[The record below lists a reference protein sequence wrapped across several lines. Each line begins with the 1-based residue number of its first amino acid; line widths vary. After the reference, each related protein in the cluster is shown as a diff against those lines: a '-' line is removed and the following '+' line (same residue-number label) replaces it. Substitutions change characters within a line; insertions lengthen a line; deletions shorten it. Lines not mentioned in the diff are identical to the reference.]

1 MSSAF
6 SYSLA
11 ASFIVLMLFP
21 VLHQTVN
28 RCTSFRFNRVV
39 IIGAMIMSLILPP
52 IISIGFISLPS
63 LEPVGITDIQLAI
76 EPTISD
82 ITATN
87 HTITNAPEQAIPWI
101 AIAVIAYF
109 SGIAVLL
116 CREAISF
123 ARLFKIIAHC
133 DKTKKDGI
141 TICRLTDSQTT
152 PFSWGKFIFLQ
163 DSEYDNATDSIYI
176 HEKAHTDRRH
186 WIDVLFA
193 DIFCIMLWYNPFA
206 WFTRQLMK
214 LNHEFEADEAV
225 IRSGVGTHDYQRLLV
240 GKAMRIKAITVANSF
255 AAGKR
260 NFRKRVL
267 TMSIERSSKKV
278 KLISLCALPAIVFA
292 AIAIASP
299 VSAELLDSISDFSF
313 VKSYQPEITVP
324 ILKITDDPTPG
335 DTESPSIDETELTQR
350 IHNALTD
357 YYEENNLAPK
367 KHTIKVVTDAEGNI
381 TDIFTD
387 IFTAEPDN
395 RDLEDAIHKA
405 LNNNRIELPQHEGGG
420 GAEIQYIFSI
430 TPSKEIQKAAST
442 HIASYDAEQSSL
454 PEFDGGYAAL
464 KSFVI
469 ENLQQPEHIAKSDS
483 GRKRTVNVQ
492 FTIDTNGDVVNAN
505 VINPQDEL
513 LDNEAVRVIN
523 LTQGKWKPA
532 IKNGIPV
539 QCTFSIPITFSQV

>member
-21 VLHQTVN
+21 VLHQIVN

-39 IIGAMIMSLILPP
+39 IIGGMILSLILPP

-63 LEPVGITDIQLAI
+63 VEPVGITDIELTI
-76 EPTISD
+76 DSTISD
-82 ITATN
+82 ITATD
-87 HTITNAPEQAIPWI
+87 HTITNAPEPAIPWI
-101 AIAVIAYF
+101 AIAVIVYF

-123 ARLFKIIAHC
+123 ARLFSIIAHC

-141 TICRLTDSQTT
+141 TICRLTDTQTA
-152 PFSWGKFIFLQ
+152 PFSWGKFIFLH
-163 DSEYDNATDSIYI
+163 DSEYDNATDSIYL

-193 DIFCIMLWYNPFA
+193 DMFCIMLWYNPFA
-206 WFTRQLMK
+206 WLTRQLMK
-214 LNHEFEADEAV
+214 LNHEFEADESV

-240 GKAMRIKAITVANSF
+240 IKAMGMKAITVANSF

-267 TMSIERSSKKV
+267 TMSRKRSSKKV

-299 VSAELLDSISDFSF
+299 VSAGLLDSISDFSF

-324 ILKITDDPTPG
+324 VLKITDDLTPEA
-335 DTESPSIDETELTQR
+335 TESPSIDETELTQR
-350 IHNALTD
+350 IYNALTD
-357 YYEENNLAPK
+357 YSEENNLAPK
-367 KHTIKVVTDAEGNI
+367 NHTITVVTDAEGNI
-381 TDIFTD
+381 TNIST
-387 IFTAEPDN
+387 TEPDN
-395 RDLEDAIHKA
+395 RELKNAIHKA
-405 LNNNRIELPQHEGGG
+405 LNNDRIEMTQHERGS

-430 TPSKEIQKAAST
+430 TPNKEIQKAAST
-442 HIASYDAEQSSL
+442 HVASDDAEQSL

-464 KSFVI
+464 KSFII
-469 ENLQQPEHIAKSDS
+469 ENLQQPEHIAGSNS
-483 GRKRTVNVQ
+483 GSKRTVNVQ

-513 LDNEAVRVIN
+513 LDSEAVRVIN
-523 LTQGKWKPA
+523 LTRGKWKPA
-532 IKNGIPV
+532 IKNGSPV
-539 QCTFSIPITFSQV
+539 QCTFSIPITFSKV